1 MVDIP
6 DSLDAHRQQTRQGF
20 AHVGGAE
27 TFIWSRVS
35 IRPFLL
41 KTRRIHTVGGIRR
54 FNVDME
60 VFVSLKGLLEQ
71 LDFLV
76 AFNPSTLCIGATLPI
91 PFILI

>member
-1 MVDIP
+1 MIDIP
-6 DSLDAHRQQTRQGF
+6 DCLDAHRQQTRQGF
-20 AHVGGAE
+20 AHVRSAE

-35 IRPFLL
+35 IRPFLS
-41 KTRRIHTVGGIRR
+41 KTRRILTVGGIRR